1 MKRKIKLAILFALV
15 AALLVGCSAQNGNEN
30 EQGYNTSVFGE
41 TVDPLTAPVFT
52 DRDAVYEMYNA
63 VNIGDTLDSIV
74 EKYGEPSLV
83 EEDDYGSTYTWVNEA
98 GYGMVGLFYEN
109 GRLRSKSLYFED
121 MRQLKELSAATSIE
135 NFALLETSH
144 DFSMVCLALGG
155 KPCEIAAIAQDSSL
169 EPEIYR
175 VFAWLDEYGSNVQ
188 VMFNSKEKIIQ
199 VAYSLADRTK

>member
-1 MKRKIKLAILFALV
+1 MKRKLKLAILFALV
-15 AALLVGCSAQNGNEN
+15 AALLVGCSAQNGSEN
-30 EQGYNTSVFGE
+30 EQGYNTSVFGD
-41 TVDPLTAPVFT
+41 TVEPLNAPVFT
-52 DRDAVYEMYNA
+52 DREAVYGMYNA
-63 VNIGDTLDSIV
+63 VNIGDTMDSIV

-83 EEDDYGSTYTWVNEA
+83 EEDDYGSIYTWVNES
-98 GYGMVGLFYEN
+98 GYGMVGLFYDN

-199 VAYSLADRTK
+199 VSYSLADRTK